1 MYSRSEYR
9 KRPRPPSSILVRKFE
24 DDSDE
29 ESNANP
35 NLSLAQDLIKYKTL
49 LGNTLENDES
59 MTLEELETCENLNP
73 FRDWFV
79 KIITQANELKRSVS
93 DQFLHEI
100 EEMTKA
106 QVKLAE
112 VMQKNDE
119 LEQKNQELN
128 TELLEAT
135 GQQEEVDETSSDS
148 VQSFQMFGAEQLP
161 DRRGRQ
167 SVQYSSA
174 LRRQSTVEKRHD
186 DPSLNGSFTELSS
199 YHKQSPKERRRS
211 FANIQNQVAQVE
223 DEKREVQALFMAEEQ
238 KCREL

>member
-1 MYSRSEYR
+1 
-9 KRPRPPSSILVRKFE
+9 
-24 DDSDE
+24 
-29 ESNANP
+29 
-35 NLSLAQDLIKYKTL
+35 
-49 LGNTLENDES
+49 

-135 GQQEEVDETSSDS
+135 G
-148 VQSFQMFGAEQLP
+148 
-161 DRRGRQ
+161 
-167 SVQYSSA
+167 
-174 LRRQSTVEKRHD
+174 
-186 DPSLNGSFTELSS
+186 
-199 YHKQSPKERRRS
+199 
-211 FANIQNQVAQVE
+211 
-223 DEKREVQALFMAEEQ
+223 
-238 KCREL
+238 